1 MHSMIKSMVA
11 VAWKFCRHPTATTA
25 ASALALVMLTAPVA
39 LANAAQPMSGEAT
52 AAMICG
58 RCHNISNKVA
68 AEGHLGDGTPP
79 TFAMIARDPR
89 MTPEA
94 LRRYIRFPHGAM
106 DSLFITQREADALV
120 AYIQS
125 LKPDAADGGAP

>member
-1 MHSMIKSMVA
+1 MIKSITTVA
-11 VAWKFCRHPTATTA
+11 GNFSRHPAATMA
-25 ASALALVMLTAPVA
+25 ALVLAVVIRTAPAV
-39 LANAAQPMSGEAT
+39 ANAAQPMSGEAT

-58 RCHNISNKVA
+58 RCHNVGNTDA
-68 AEGHLGDGTPP
+68 AKSHLGDGTPP
-79 TFAMIARDPR
+79 TFVMIAQNPR

-106 DSLFITQREADALV
+106 DSVFITQRETDALV

-125 LKPDAADGGAP
+125 LKPATAPGGAP

>member
-1 MHSMIKSMVA
+1 MHSMIESIMG
-11 VAWKFCRHPTATTA
+11 VAWTFYRHPATTMV
-25 ASALALVMLTAPVA
+25 ASALALVVLTAPA
-39 LANAAQPMSGEAT
+39 QLANAAQPMSGEAT

-58 RCHNISNKVA
+58 RCHNIGKKDA

-79 TFAMIARDPR
+79 AFVMIAQDPR

-106 DSLFITQREADALV
+106 DSVFITQREADALV

-125 LKPDAADGGAP
+125 LKPDVADGGAP